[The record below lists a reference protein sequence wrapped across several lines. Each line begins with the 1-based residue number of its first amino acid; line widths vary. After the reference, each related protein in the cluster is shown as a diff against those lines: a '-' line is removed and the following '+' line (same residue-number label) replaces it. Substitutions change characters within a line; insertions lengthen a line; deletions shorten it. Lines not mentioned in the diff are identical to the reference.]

1 MRNWRTRPCNTG
13 ESYYDLIEDWS
24 LIESSF
30 LKQYGIRLR
39 AEEDMLYPE
48 FCSLLSGIMPDTP
61 LGQVVSIRAEKDKKI
76 IKSFNKEQKRIR
88 NEWINRKR
96 NRRMSDK
103 NAYADYWKDMQTA
116 LKTAY
121 LNN

>member
-1 MRNWRTRPCNTG
+1 MRNWRTHPYNTG
-13 ESYYDLIEDWS
+13 ECYYDIIEDWD

-30 LKQYGIRLR
+30 LKQYGVRLR

-48 FCSLLSGIMPDTP
+48 FCSLLSGIMPNTP

-96 NRRMSDK
+96 NRLTGDK
-103 NAYADYWKDMQTA
+103 DAYADCWRDMQVA
-116 LKTAY
+116 LKKAY
-121 LNN
+121 IKN

>member
-1 MRNWRTRPCNTG
+1 M
-13 ESYYDLIEDWS
+13 LEDWE

-61 LGQVVSIRAEKDKKI
+61 LGQVVSIRAEKNKEI
-76 IKSFNKEQKRIR
+76 IKHFNKEQKRIR
-88 NEWINRKR
+88 NEWIGRKHDKVK
-96 NRRMSDK
+96 NDK
-103 NAYADYWKDMQTA
+103 NAYADHWKDMQMT
-116 LKTAY
+116 LKKAY
-121 LNN
+121 LNS